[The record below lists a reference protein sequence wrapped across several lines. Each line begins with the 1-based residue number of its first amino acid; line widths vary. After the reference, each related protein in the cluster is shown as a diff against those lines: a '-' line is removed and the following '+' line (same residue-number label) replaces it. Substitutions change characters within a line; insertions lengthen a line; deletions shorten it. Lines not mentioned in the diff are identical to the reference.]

1 MSQVSVELLAALH
14 DLRQSIAAEGAKRI
28 DRWQADIQQPSFASS
43 ASNLAHYLAFRHHDL
58 RDLQRDL
65 MRHGLSSLGRLE
77 SRVLVTLKTVETA
90 LEASLR
96 GGPPPSDW
104 PASREAFF
112 QGETRL
118 RENTRAL
125 LGGAS
130 DSGVGRILV
139 TLPSEAAHEPGYMLE
154 IARRGADVVR
164 VNCAHDGVDD
174 WAAMIENHTRR
185 RRRSGAAFRS

>member
-1 MSQVSVELLAALH
+1 M
-14 DLRQSIAAEGAKRI
+14 
-28 DRWQADIQQPSFASS
+28 
-43 ASNLAHYLAFRHHDL
+43 
-58 RDLQRDL
+58 
-65 MRHGLSSLGRLE
+65 
-77 SRVLVTLKTVETA
+77 LVTLKTVETA

-174 WAAMIENHTRR
+174 WAAMIENTHKAAQAVGRR
-185 RRRSGAAFRS
+185 IPVLMDIAGPGRLFFWIPQI